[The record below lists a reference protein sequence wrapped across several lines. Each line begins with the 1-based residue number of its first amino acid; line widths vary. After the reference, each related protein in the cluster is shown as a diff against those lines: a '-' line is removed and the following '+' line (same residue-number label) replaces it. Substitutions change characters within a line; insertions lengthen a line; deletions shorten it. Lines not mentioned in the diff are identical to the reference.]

1 MNGSIFRKAIAIG
14 ILSSTFGIASIALST
29 TSASASSVI
38 TAATAALPKFGD
50 NGPEVVRLQEAI
62 MARGFTIKGG
72 VTGTYSEATRSA
84 LKSLQKVAGFKA
96 SGTLDE
102 KTAKFL
108 GLVDVVALS
117 SSSLPAVGA
126 SGDAVWSVQQ
136 ALINSGFA
144 VKGGADG
151 KFGLATTI
159 ALGKFQ
165 AAKGL
170 TVTKVVDEATAI
182 ALGMLQAPKSVVV
195 SSVVVASAKTSATTA
210 TPAAVVT
217 SNYPKLGDRSE
228 TVKAIQTVLM
238 NDSIGLVGGAD
249 GRFGKGTS
257 AAIAEYQKR
266 RGLNITG
273 SMDDATNAA
282 MFAAPV
288 AASVAPVAATTAM
301 TFETLPARGQTGEL
315 VRALQNALI
324 ANGTEVKG
332 GADGVFGVA
341 TTVAI
346 SNFQAARALNQTK
359 VLDVNTA
366 VALALIPSF
375 ESLGLPTLQVF
386 PMQGGCG
393 FSDTWHDPRSGG
405 RLHEG
410 VDIMGAKGL
419 AIYATNDGVISRMSS
434 GGALGGNVIY
444 VKIPNGTYFYY
455 AHLDSFAPGMTA
467 GVPVK
472 AGQIIGYNGSTGS
485 GGSSHLHFEVH
496 PFGGPAVSPYQ
507 FVKAVD
513 ACNVTTVL
521 PQS

>member
-29 TSASASSVI
+29 TSASASPVI
-38 TAATAALPKFGD
+38 SASPAALPKFGD
-50 NGPEVVRLQEAI
+50 NGPEVIRLQEAI

-72 VTGTYSEATRSA
+72 VTGLYSEATRSA
-84 LKSLQKVAGFKA
+84 LKSLQKIAGFKA
-96 SGTLDE
+96 SGILDE

-170 TVTKVVDEATAI
+170 KVTKVVDETTAI
-182 ALGMLQAPKSVVV
+182 ALGMLSAPKPVVIASV
-195 SSVVVASAKTSATTA
+195 KTVTAPAAPVA
-210 TPAAVVT
+210 TP
-217 SNYPKLGDRSE
+217 
-228 TVKAIQTVLM
+228 
-238 NDSIGLVGGAD
+238 
-249 GRFGKGTS
+249 
-257 AAIAEYQKR
+257 
-266 RGLNITG
+266 
-273 SMDDATNAA
+273 
-282 MFAAPV
+282 AAPV
-288 AASVAPVAATTAM
+288 AAPTTAM
-301 TFETLPARGQTGEL
+301 TFETLPARGQSGDL

-346 SNFQAARALNQTK
+346 SNFQAARGLNQSK

-366 VALALIPSF
+366 VALALIPTL

-386 PMQGGCG
+386 PMQGRCG
-393 FSDTWHDPRSGG
+393 FTDTWGQARSEG
-405 RLHEG
+405 RSHEG
-410 VDIMGAKGL
+410 TDVIGARGL
-419 AIYATNDGVISRMSS
+419 ALYATNDGIISRMST
-434 GGALGGNVIY
+434 GGRLGGNAIY
-444 VKIPNGTYFYY
+444 VKLPNGTYFYY
-455 AHLDSFAPGMTA
+455 AHLDSFAPGMAT

-472 AGQIIGYNGSTGS
+472 AGQIIGYVGSTGTTTP
-485 GGSSHLHFEVH
+485 HLHFEVH
-496 PFGGPAVSPYQ
+496 PFGGAAVNPYAIL
-507 FVKAVD
+507 KAAD
-513 ACNVTTVL
+513 ACNVMDVL
-521 PQS
+521 PQP

>member
-1 MNGSIFRKAIAIG
+1 MNGSILRKTIAIG
-14 ILSSTFGIASIALST
+14 LLSSTFGIASIAMST
-29 TSASASSVI
+29 TFASASPLI
-38 TAATAALPKFGD
+38 TAAPAALPKFGD

-72 VTGTYSEATRSA
+72 VTGSYSEATRSA

-159 ALGKFQ
+159 ALSKFQ

-170 TVTKVVDEATAI
+170 TVTKVVDEATAV
-182 ALGMLQAPKSVVV
+182 ALGVLSAPKV
-195 SSVVVASAKTSATTA
+195 VVVASVKTVAA
-210 TPAAVVT
+210 APAAVVT
-217 SNYPKLGDRSE
+217 SNFPKLGDRSE
-228 TVKAIQTVLM
+228 TVKAIQTVLI

-273 SMDDATNAA
+273 TMDDATNAA

-288 AASVAPVAATTAM
+288 ATPAAPVAAATSM
-301 TFETLPARGQTGEL
+301 TYETLPARGQSGDL

-393 FSDTWHDPRSGG
+393 FTDTWHAPRSGG

-410 VDIMGAKGL
+410 VDIIGAKGL
-419 AIYATNDGVISRMSS
+419 AIYATNDGVISRMST
-434 GGALGGNVIY
+434 GGALGGNAIY

-455 AHLDSFAPGMTA
+455 AHLDSFAPGMAA

-472 AGQIIGYNGSTGS
+472 AGQIIGYNGSTGTTTP
-485 GGSSHLHFEVH
+485 HLHFEVH
-496 PFGGPAVSPYQ
+496 PFGGPAVNPYQ

-521 PQS
+521 PQP

>member
-1 MNGSIFRKAIAIG
+1 MNGSILRKTIAIG
-14 ILSSTFGIASIALST
+14 LLSSTFGIASIAMST
-29 TSASASSVI
+29 TSASASPLI
-38 TAATAALPKFGD
+38 TAAPAALPKFGD

-72 VTGTYSEATRSA
+72 VTGSYSEATRSA

-159 ALGKFQ
+159 ALSKFQ

-170 TVTKVVDEATAI
+170 TVTKVLDEATAV
-182 ALGMLQAPKSVVV
+182 ALGMLSAPKV
-195 SSVVVASAKTSATTA
+195 VVVASVKTVAA
-210 TPAAVVT
+210 APAAVVT
-217 SNYPKLGDRSE
+217 SNFPKLGDRSD
-228 TVKAIQTVLM
+228 TVKAIQTVLI

-288 AASVAPVAATTAM
+288 ATPAAPVAAATSM
-301 TFETLPARGQTGEL
+301 TYETLPARGQSGDL

-359 VLDVNTA
+359 VLDVTTA
-366 VALALIPSF
+366 VALGLIPSF

-393 FSDTWHDPRSGG
+393 FTDTWHDPRSGG

-410 VDIMGAKGL
+410 VDIIGAKGL
-419 AIYATNDGVISRMSS
+419 AIYATNDGVISRMST
-434 GGALGGNVIY
+434 GGRLGGNAIY

-455 AHLDSFAPGMTA
+455 AHLDSFAPGMAA

-472 AGQIIGYNGSTGS
+472 AGQIIGYNGSTGTTTP
-485 GGSSHLHFEVH
+485 HLHFEVH
-496 PFGGPAVSPYQ
+496 PFGGPAVNPYQ

-521 PQS
+521 PQP

>member
-29 TSASASSVI
+29 TSASASPVI
-38 TAATAALPKFGD
+38 TAAPAALPKFGD

-62 MARGFTIKGG
+62 MARGFSIKGG
-72 VTGTYSEATRSA
+72 VTGSYSEATRSA

-96 SGTLDE
+96 SGTLDA

-136 ALINSGFA
+136 ALINSGFT

-182 ALGMLQAPKSVVV
+182 ALGMLSAPKPVA
-195 SSVVVASAKTSATTA
+195 VASVKTVATA
-210 TPAAVVT
+210 AAPVAVVT
-217 SNYPKLGDRSE
+217 SNFPKLGDRSE
-228 TVKAIQTVLM
+228 TVKAIQTVLI

-288 AASVAPVAATTAM
+288 AAPAAPVVATTTAM
-301 TFETLPARGQTGEL
+301 TFETLPARGQSGEL

-393 FSDTWHDPRSGG
+393 FTDTWHDPRSGG

-410 VDIMGAKGL
+410 VDIIGAKGL
-419 AIYATNDGVISRMSS
+419 AIYATNDGVISRMST
-434 GGALGGNVIY
+434 GGALGGNAIY

-455 AHLDSFAPGMTA
+455 AHLDSFAPGMAA

-472 AGQIIGYNGSTGS
+472 AGQIIGYNGSTGTTTP
-485 GGSSHLHFEVH
+485 HLHFEVH
-496 PFGGPAVSPYQ
+496 PFGGPAVNPYQ

-521 PQS
+521 PQP

>member
-14 ILSSTFGIASIALST
+14 ILSSTFGIASIAMST
-29 TSASASSVI
+29 TSASASVI
-38 TAATAALPKFGD
+38 SAAPAALPKFGD

-62 MARGFTIKGG
+62 MARGFSIKGG
-72 VTGTYSEATRSA
+72 VTGSYSEATRSA

-182 ALGMLQAPKSVVV
+182 ALGMLNAPKSVVV
-195 SSVVVASAKTSATTA
+195 ASVVVASAKTVIAA
-210 TPAAVVT
+210 AAPAAVAT
-217 SNYPKLGDRSE
+217 SNFPKLGDRSE
-228 TVKAIQTVLM
+228 AVKAIQTVLM

-249 GRFGKGTS
+249 GRFGAGTS

-273 SMDDATNAA
+273 SMDDATNAV

-288 AASVAPVAATTAM
+288 AAPAAPVAAATTM
-301 TFETLPARGQTGEL
+301 TFETLPARGQSGDL

-366 VALALIPSF
+366 VALALIPTL

-386 PMQGGCG
+386 PMQGRCG
-393 FSDTWHDPRSGG
+393 FTDTWGQARSEG
-405 RLHEG
+405 RSHEG
-410 VDIMGAKGL
+410 TDVMGARGL
-419 AIYATNDGVISRMSS
+419 ALYATNDGVISRMST
-434 GGALGGNVIY
+434 GGRLGGNAIY

-455 AHLDSFAPGMTA
+455 AHLDSFAPGMAA

-472 AGQIIGYNGSTGS
+472 AGQIIGYVGSTGDA
-485 GGSSHLHFEVH
+485 GTPHLHFEVH
-496 PFGGPAVSPYQ
+496 PFGGAAVNPYAIL
-507 FVKAVD
+507 KAAD
-513 ACNVTTVL
+513 ACNVLDVL
-521 PQS
+521 PQP

>member
-1 MNGSIFRKAIAIG
+1 MNSNLLRKVIAIG
-14 ILSSTFGIASIALST
+14 IMSGTFAIASIALST
-29 TSASASSVI
+29 TSASASPVI
-38 TAATAALPKFGD
+38 SAAPAALPKFGD
-50 NGPEVVRLQEAI
+50 NGPEVARLQEAI

-72 VTGTYSEATRSA
+72 VTGSYSEATRSA
-84 LKSLQKVAGFKA
+84 LKSLQKIAGFKA
-96 SGTLDE
+96 SGLLDE

-117 SSSLPAVGA
+117 ASSLPAVGA

-136 ALINSGFA
+136 ALINSGFT

-182 ALGMLQAPKSVVV
+182 ALGMLSAPKP
-195 SSVVVASAKTSATTA
+195 VVVASAKTVTA
-210 TPAAVVT
+210 AAAVVT
-217 SNYPKLGDRSE
+217 SNFPKLGDRSE
-228 TVKAIQTVLM
+228 VVQAIQTVLI

-266 RGLNITG
+266 RGLSITG
-273 SMDDATNAA
+273 LMDDATNAV

-288 AASVAPVAATTAM
+288 AAPTAPVATSTAAM
-301 TFETLPARGQTGEL
+301 TFETLPARGQSGEL

-341 TTVAI
+341 TTVALG
-346 SNFQAARALNQTK
+346 NFQTARALNQTK

-366 VALALIPSF
+366 VALALIPTL

-386 PMQGGCG
+386 PMQGRCG
-393 FSDTWHDPRSGG
+393 FTDTWGQARSEG
-405 RLHEG
+405 RSHEG
-410 VDIMGAKGL
+410 TDVMGARGL
-419 AIYATNDGVISRMSS
+419 ALYATNDGVISRMST
-434 GGALGGNVIY
+434 GGRLGGNVIY

-455 AHLDSFAPGMTA
+455 AHLDSFAPGMA
-467 GVPVK
+467 VGIPVK
-472 AGQIIGYNGSTGS
+472 AGQVIGYVGSTGDA
-485 GGSSHLHFEVH
+485 GTPHLHFEVH
-496 PFGGPAVSPYQ
+496 PFGGAAVNPYAIL
-507 FVKAVD
+507 KAAD
-513 ACNVTTVL
+513 ACNVLDVL
-521 PQS
+521 PQP

>member
-14 ILSSTFGIASIALST
+14 LLSSTFGIASIALST
-29 TSASASSVI
+29 TSASASPVI
-38 TAATAALPKFGD
+38 SAAPAALPKFGD

-62 MARGFTIKGG
+62 MARGFSIKGG
-72 VTGTYSEATRSA
+72 VTGSYSEATRSA

-117 SSSLPAVGA
+117 ASSLPAVGA

-182 ALGMLQAPKSVVV
+182 ALGMLSAPKP
-195 SSVVVASAKTSATTA
+195 VVVASVKTSATTA

-217 SNYPKLGDRSE
+217 SNFPKLGDRSE
-228 TVKAIQTVLM
+228 TVKAIQTVLI

-288 AASVAPVAATTAM
+288 AAPVAPVAAATTM
-301 TFETLPARGQTGEL
+301 TFETLPARGQSGDL

-324 ANGTEVKG
+324 ANGTAVKG

-393 FSDTWHDPRSGG
+393 FTDTWHDPRSGG

-410 VDIMGAKGL
+410 VDIIGAKGL
-419 AIYATNDGVISRMSS
+419 AIYATNDGVISRMST
-434 GGALGGNVIY
+434 GGALGGNAIY

-455 AHLDSFAPGMTA
+455 AHLDSFAPGMAA

-485 GGSSHLHFEVH
+485 TTPHLHFEVH
-496 PFGGPAVSPYQ
+496 PFGGPAVNPYQ

-521 PQS
+521 PQP

>member
-14 ILSSTFGIASIALST
+14 ILSSTFGIASIAIST
-29 TSASASSVI
+29 TSVSASPFI
-38 TAATAALPKFGD
+38 TAAPAALPLFGD

-62 MARGFTIKGG
+62 IARGFTIKGG
-72 VTGTYSEATRSA
+72 VTGSFSEATRSA

-182 ALGMLQAPKSVVV
+182 ALGMLSAPKV
-195 SSVVVASAKTSATTA
+195 VVVASVKTVATA
-210 TPAAVVT
+210 PAAVAT
-217 SNYPKLGDRSE
+217 SNFPKLGDRSE
-228 TVKAIQTVLM
+228 TVKAIQTVLI

-273 SMDDATNAA
+273 LMDDATNAI

-288 AASVAPVAATTAM
+288 AAPAAPVAATTTAM
-301 TFETLPARGQTGEL
+301 TYETLPARGQSGDL
-315 VRALQNALI
+315 VRALQDALI
-324 ANGTEVKG
+324 AAGTEVKG

-341 TTVAI
+341 TTVALG
-346 SNFQAARALNQTK
+346 NFQAARALNQTK

-366 VALALIPSF
+366 VALALIPTL

-386 PMQGGCG
+386 PMQGRCG
-393 FSDTWHDPRSGG
+393 FTDTWGQARSEG
-405 RLHEG
+405 RSHEG
-410 VDIMGAKGL
+410 TDVMGARGL
-419 AIYATNDGVISRMSS
+419 ALYATNDGVISRMST
-434 GGALGGNVIY
+434 GGRLGGNVIY

-455 AHLDSFAPGMTA
+455 AHLDSFAPGMAA

-472 AGQIIGYNGSTGS
+472 AGQIIGYVGSTGDA
-485 GGSSHLHFEVH
+485 GTPHLHFEVH
-496 PFGGPAVSPYQ
+496 PFGGAAVNPYAIL
-507 FVKAVD
+507 KAAD
-513 ACNVTTVL
+513 ACNVMDVL
-521 PQS
+521 PQP

>member
-1 MNGSIFRKAIAIG
+1 MNSNLLRKFIAIG
-14 ILSSTFGIASIALST
+14 ALSATFGIAAT
-29 TSASASSVI
+29 TVSAT
-38 TAATAALPKFGD
+38 TAAASPVVSAAVSQLPKFGD

-62 MARGFTIKGG
+62 MARGFSIKGG
-72 VTGTYSEATRSA
+72 VTGAYSDATRSA

-96 SGTLDE
+96 TGTLDE

-126 SGDAVWSVQQ
+126 TGDAVWSVQQ
-136 ALINSGFA
+136 ALINNGFA

-165 AAKGL
+165 SAKGL
-170 TVTKVVDEATAI
+170 PLTKVVDEATAI
-182 ALGMLQAPKSVVV
+182 ALGMLAAPKTVAIASVKTASAVVV
-195 SSVVVASAKTSATTA
+195 KPSSF
-210 TPAAVVT
+210 
-217 SNYPKLGDRSE
+217 PKQGDRSDQ
-228 TVKAIQTVLM
+228 VKAIQTVLI
-238 NDSIGLVGGAD
+238 NDVIGLVGGAD
-249 GRFGKGTS
+249 GRFGAGTS
-257 AAIAEYQKR
+257 AAIAEYQRR

-273 SMDDATNAA
+273 TMDDATNAA
-282 MFAAPV
+282 MFAAPAPAPAV
-288 AASVAPVAATTAM
+288 AVEATATSM
-301 TFETLPARGQTGEL
+301 TFETLPARGQSGEL
-315 VRALQNALI
+315 VRTLQNALI

-346 SNFQAARALNQTK
+346 TNFQIARGLNQTK

-366 VALALIPSF
+366 VALALIPSL

-386 PMQGGCG
+386 PMQGRCS
-393 FSDTWHDPRSGG
+393 FSDTWKQARPGG

-419 AIYATNDGVISRMSS
+419 AIYATNDGVISRMST
-434 GGALGGNVIY
+434 GGVLGGNAIY
-444 VKIPNGTYFYY
+444 LTIPNGTYFYY
-455 AHLDSFAPGMTA
+455 AHLDSFAPGIA
-467 GVPVK
+467 PGVSVR
-472 AGQIIGYNGSTGS
+472 AGQIIGYNGETGHA
-485 GGSSHLHFEVH
+485 GSPHLHFEVH

>member
-14 ILSSTFGIASIALST
+14 ILSSTFGIGSIAMSA
-29 TSASASSVI
+29 TSASASPVI
-38 TAATAALPKFGD
+38 TAAPAALPKFGD
-50 NGPEVVRLQEAI
+50 SGPEVVRLQEAI
-62 MARGFTIKGG
+62 MARGFSIKGG
-72 VTGTYSEATRSA
+72 VTGSYSEATRSA

-108 GLVDVVALS
+108 GLVDVVALT
-117 SSSLPAVGA
+117 SSSLPVVGS

-165 AAKGL
+165 TAKGL
-170 TVTKVVDEATAI
+170 TVTKIVDEATAI
-182 ALGMLQAPKSVVV
+182 ALGMLSAPKP
-195 SSVVVASAKTSATTA
+195 VVVASVKTSVTTA
-210 TPAAVVT
+210 APTAVVT
-217 SNYPKLGDRSE
+217 SNFPKLGDRSE
-228 TVKAIQTVLM
+228 LVKAIQTVLIK
-238 NDSIGLVGGAD
+238 DSIGLVGGAD

-273 SMDDATNAA
+273 LMDDATNAV

-288 AASVAPVAATTAM
+288 AEPTAPVVAVTTAM
-301 TFETLPARGQTGEL
+301 TYETLPARGQSGEL

-341 TTVAI
+341 TTVALG
-346 SNFQAARALNQTK
+346 NFQASRALNQTK

-393 FSDTWHDPRSGG
+393 FTDTWHAPRSGG

-410 VDIMGAKGL
+410 VDIIGAKGL
-419 AIYATNDGVISRMSS
+419 AIYATNDGVISRMST
-434 GGALGGNVIY
+434 GGALGGNAIY

-455 AHLDSFAPGMTA
+455 AHLDSFAPGMA
-467 GVPVK
+467 VGVPVK

-485 GGSSHLHFEVH
+485 TTPHLHFEVH
-496 PFGGPAVSPYQ
+496 PFGGPAVNPYQ

-521 PQS
+521 PQP

>member
-1 MNGSIFRKAIAIG
+1 MNSNLLRKVIAIG
-14 ILSSTFGIASIALST
+14 LLSSTFGIASIALST
-29 TSASASSVI
+29 TSASASPVI
-38 TAATAALPKFGD
+38 SAAPAALPKFGD

-62 MARGFTIKGG
+62 MARGFSITGG
-72 VTGTYSEATRSA
+72 VTGSYSDATRSA
-84 LKSLQKVAGFKA
+84 LKSLQKIAGFKA
-96 SGTLDE
+96 SGMLDE

-182 ALGMLQAPKSVVV
+182 ALGMMSAPKP
-195 SSVVVASAKTSATTA
+195 VVVASAKTVTT
-210 TPAAVVT
+210 AAVVN
-217 SNYPKLGDRSE
+217 SIFPKLGDRSE
-228 TVKAIQTVLM
+228 TVKAIQTVLIK
-238 NDSIGLVGGAD
+238 DSIGLVGGAD
-249 GRFGKGTS
+249 GRFGAGTS

-273 SMDDATNAA
+273 SMDDATNAV

-288 AASVAPVAATTAM
+288 AAPVPVAVTATAM
-301 TFETLPARGQTGEL
+301 TFETLPARGQSGDL

-324 ANGTEVKG
+324 ANGTEIKG

-341 TTVAI
+341 TTVALG
-346 SNFQAARALNQTK
+346 NFQTARALNQTK

-366 VALALIPSF
+366 VALALIPSL

-386 PMQGGCG
+386 PMQGRCG
-393 FSDTWHDPRSGG
+393 FADTWGQARSEG
-405 RLHEG
+405 RSHEG
-410 VDIMGAKGL
+410 TDVMGARGL
-419 AIYATNDGVISRMSS
+419 ALYATNDGVISRMST
-434 GGALGGNVIY
+434 GGRLGGNVIY

-455 AHLDSFAPGMTA
+455 AHLDSFAPGMAA

-472 AGQIIGYNGSTGS
+472 AGQIIGYVGSTGDA
-485 GGSSHLHFEVH
+485 GTPHLHFEVH
-496 PFGGPAVSPYQ
+496 PFGGAAVNPYAIL
-507 FVKAVD
+507 KAAD
-513 ACNVTTVL
+513 ACNVLDVL
-521 PQS
+521 PQP

>member
-14 ILSSTFGIASIALST
+14 ILSSTFGIASIAMST
-29 TSASASSVI
+29 TSASASPAIS
-38 TAATAALPKFGD
+38 AAPAALPKFGD
-50 NGPEVVRLQEAI
+50 NGPEVIRLQEAI
-62 MARGFTIKGG
+62 LARGFTIKGG
-72 VTGTYSEATRSA
+72 VTGSYSEATRSA

-170 TVTKVVDEATAI
+170 TVTKVVDEATAV
-182 ALGMLQAPKSVVV
+182 ALGMLSAPQP
-195 SSVVVASAKTSATTA
+195 VVVASAKTVA
-210 TPAAVVT
+210 TPAAVVP
-217 SNYPKLGDRSE
+217 SNFPKQGDRSE
-228 TVKAIQTVLM
+228 TVKAIQTVLIK
-238 NDSIGLVGGAD
+238 DSIGLVGGAD
-249 GRFGKGTS
+249 GRFGVGTS
-257 AAIAEYQKR
+257 AAIAEYQRR

-288 AASVAPVAATTAM
+288 VAPVAAPAAPVAAATTAM
-301 TFETLPARGQTGEL
+301 TFETLPARGQSGEF

-324 ANGTEVKG
+324 ANGTDIKG

-393 FSDTWHDPRSGG
+393 FTDTWHQPRSGG

-419 AIYATNDGVISRMSS
+419 AIYATNDGVISRMST
-434 GGALGGNVIY
+434 GGALGGNAIY

-455 AHLDSFAPGMTA
+455 AHLDSFAPGIAA

-485 GGSSHLHFEVH
+485 TTPHLHFEVH
-496 PFGGPAVSPYQ
+496 PFGGPAVNPYQ

-521 PQS
+521 PQP

>member
-29 TSASASSVI
+29 TSASASPVI
-38 TAATAALPKFGD
+38 SAAPTALPKFGD

-72 VTGTYSEATRSA
+72 VTGSYSEATRSA

-96 SGTLDE
+96 TGTLDE

-182 ALGMLQAPKSVVV
+182 ALGMLSAPAT
-195 SSVVVASAKTSATTA
+195 VVVATAKTVIAA
-210 TPAAVVT
+210 AAPAAVAT
-217 SNYPKLGDRSE
+217 SNFPKLGDRSE

-249 GRFGKGTS
+249 GRFGAGTS

-266 RGLNITG
+266 RGLSITG
-273 SMDDATNAA
+273 SMDDATNAV

-288 AASVAPVAATTAM
+288 AAPTAPVAANTVM
-301 TFETLPARGQTGEL
+301 TFETLPARGQSGEL

-366 VALALIPSF
+366 VALALIPTL

-386 PMQGGCG
+386 PMQGRCG
-393 FSDTWHDPRSGG
+393 FTDTWGQARSEG
-405 RLHEG
+405 RSHEG
-410 VDIMGAKGL
+410 TDVIGARGL
-419 AIYATNDGVISRMSS
+419 ALYATNDGVISRMST
-434 GGALGGNVIY
+434 GGRLGGNAIY

-455 AHLDSFAPGMTA
+455 AHLDSFAPGMAA

-472 AGQIIGYNGSTGS
+472 AGQVIGYVGSTGTTTP
-485 GGSSHLHFEVH
+485 HLHFEVH
-496 PFGGPAVSPYQ
+496 PFGGAAVNPYAIL
-507 FVKAVD
+507 KAAD
-513 ACNVTTVL
+513 ACNVMDVL
-521 PQS
+521 PQP

>member
-1 MNGSIFRKAIAIG
+1 MNGSILRKTIAIG
-14 ILSSTFGIASIALST
+14 LLSSTFGIASIAMST
-29 TSASASSVI
+29 TSASASPLI
-38 TAATAALPKFGD
+38 TAAPAALPKFGD

-72 VTGTYSEATRSA
+72 VTGSYSEATRSA

-159 ALGKFQ
+159 ALSKFQ

-170 TVTKVVDEATAI
+170 TVTKVVDEATAV
-182 ALGMLQAPKSVVV
+182 ALGMLSAPKV
-195 SSVVVASAKTSATTA
+195 VVVASVKTVAA
-210 TPAAVVT
+210 APAAVVT
-217 SNYPKLGDRSE
+217 SNFPKLGDRSE
-228 TVKAIQTVLM
+228 TVKAIQTVLI

-273 SMDDATNAA
+273 TMDDATNAA

-288 AASVAPVAATTAM
+288 ATPAAPVAAATSM
-301 TFETLPARGQTGEL
+301 TYETLPARGQSGDL

-359 VLDVNTA
+359 VLDVTTA

-393 FSDTWHDPRSGG
+393 FTDTWHDPRSGG

-410 VDIMGAKGL
+410 VDIIGAKGL
-419 AIYATNDGVISRMSS
+419 AIYATNDGVISRMST
-434 GGALGGNVIY
+434 GGALGGNAIY

-455 AHLDSFAPGMTA
+455 AHLDSFAPGMAA

-472 AGQIIGYNGSTGS
+472 AGQIIGYNGSTGTTTP
-485 GGSSHLHFEVH
+485 HLHFEVH
-496 PFGGPAVSPYQ
+496 PFGGPAVNPYQ

-521 PQS
+521 PQP

>member
-29 TSASASSVI
+29 TSASASPLI
-38 TAATAALPKFGD
+38 AAAPTALPKFGD

-62 MARGFTIKGG
+62 MARGFSIKGG
-72 VTGTYSEATRSA
+72 VTGSYSEATRSA

-182 ALGMLQAPKSVVV
+182 ALGMLSAPKP
-195 SSVVVASAKTSATTA
+195 VVVASAKTVIAA
-210 TPAAVVT
+210 AVPAAVAT
-217 SNYPKLGDRSE
+217 SNFPKLGDRSE

-249 GRFGKGTS
+249 GRFGAGTS

-273 SMDDATNAA
+273 SMDDATNAV

-288 AASVAPVAATTAM
+288 AAPAAPVAQATTM
-301 TFETLPARGQTGEL
+301 TFETLPTRGQSGEL

-346 SNFQAARALNQTK
+346 TNFQAARALNQTK

-366 VALALIPSF
+366 VALALIPSL

-386 PMQGGCG
+386 PMQGRCG
-393 FSDTWHDPRSGG
+393 FTDTWGQARSEG
-405 RLHEG
+405 RSHEG
-410 VDIMGAKGL
+410 TDVIGARGL
-419 AIYATNDGVISRMSS
+419 ALYATNDGVISRMST
-434 GGALGGNVIY
+434 GGRLGGNAIY

-455 AHLDSFAPGMTA
+455 AHLDSFAPGMAA

-472 AGQIIGYNGSTGS
+472 AGQIIGYVGSTGTTTP
-485 GGSSHLHFEVH
+485 HLHFEVH
-496 PFGGPAVSPYQ
+496 PFGGAAVNPYAIL
-507 FVKAVD
+507 KAAD
-513 ACNVTTVL
+513 ACNVLDVL
-521 PQS
+521 PQP

>member
-14 ILSSTFGIASIALST
+14 ILSSTIGIAGIALST
-29 TSASASSVI
+29 TSASASPVT
-38 TAATAALPKFGD
+38 TAIPAALSKFGD

-62 MARGFTIKGG
+62 LARGFTLKGG
-72 VTGTYSEATRSA
+72 VTGTFSQATRSA
-84 LKSLQKVAGFKA
+84 LKSLQQVAGFKA
-96 SGTLDE
+96 SGALDE
-102 KTAKFL
+102 RTAKFL

-136 ALINSGFA
+136 ALINSGFQ

-159 ALGKFQ
+159 AIAKFQ

-170 TVTKVVDEATAI
+170 KVTKVVDEATAI
-182 ALGMLQAPKSVVV
+182 ALGMLSAPKPVVIASVK
-195 SSVVVASAKTSATTA
+195 SVA
-210 TPAAVVT
+210 TPAAPAAIVS
-217 SNYPKLGDRSE
+217 SNLPKLGERSE
-228 TVKAIQTVLM
+228 TVKAIQTVLIK
-238 NDSIGLVGGAD
+238 DSIGLVGGAD
-249 GRFGKGTS
+249 GRFGVGTS

-273 SMDDATNAA
+273 SMDDATNAV

-288 AASVAPVAATTAM
+288 AAPAAPVATATATEM
-301 TFETLPARGQTGEL
+301 SFETLPARGQSGDL

-324 ANGTEVKG
+324 SNGTEVKG

-346 SNFQAARALNQTK
+346 TNFQVARGLNQTK

-366 VALALIPSF
+366 VALALIPSL

-386 PMQGGCG
+386 PMQGRCS
-393 FSDTWHDPRSGG
+393 FSDTWKQARPGG

-419 AIYATNDGVISRMSS
+419 AIYATNDGVISRMST
-434 GGALGGNVIY
+434 GGVLGGNAIY
-444 VKIPNGTYFYY
+444 LTIPNGTYFYY
-455 AHLDSFAPGMTA
+455 AHLDSFAPGIA
-467 GVPVK
+467 PGVSVR
-472 AGQIIGYNGSTGS
+472 AGQIIGYNGETGHA
-485 GGSSHLHFEVH
+485 GSPHLHFEVH

>member
-1 MNGSIFRKAIAIG
+1 MNGSILRKTIAIG
-14 ILSSTFGIASIALST
+14 LLSSTFGIASIAMST
-29 TSASASSVI
+29 TSASASPLI
-38 TAATAALPKFGD
+38 TAAPAALPKFGD

-72 VTGTYSEATRSA
+72 VTGSYSEATRSA

-159 ALGKFQ
+159 ALSKFQ

-170 TVTKVVDEATAI
+170 TVTKVVDEATAV
-182 ALGMLQAPKSVVV
+182 ALGMLSAPKV
-195 SSVVVASAKTSATTA
+195 VVVASVKTVAA
-210 TPAAVVT
+210 APAAVVT
-217 SNYPKLGDRSE
+217 SNFPKLGDRSE
-228 TVKAIQTVLM
+228 TVKAIQTVLI

-288 AASVAPVAATTAM
+288 ATPAAPVAAATSM
-301 TFETLPARGQTGEL
+301 TYETLPARGQSGDL

-346 SNFQAARALNQTK
+346 SNFQAARAFNQTK
-359 VLDVNTA
+359 VLDVTTA
-366 VALALIPSF
+366 VALALIPSL

-386 PMQGGCG
+386 PMQGRCG
-393 FSDTWHDPRSGG
+393 FTDTWGQSRSEG
-405 RLHEG
+405 RSHEG
-410 VDIMGAKGL
+410 TDVIGARGL
-419 AIYATNDGVISRMSS
+419 ALYATNDGVISRMST
-434 GGALGGNVIY
+434 GGRLGGNAIY

-455 AHLDSFAPGMTA
+455 AHLDSFAPGMAA

-472 AGQIIGYNGSTGS
+472 AGQVIGYVGSTGTTTP
-485 GGSSHLHFEVH
+485 HLHFEVH
-496 PFGGPAVSPYQ
+496 PFGGAAVNPYAIL
-507 FVKAVD
+507 KAVD
-513 ACNVTTVL
+513 ACNVLDVL
-521 PQS
+521 PQP

>member
-14 ILSSTFGIASIALST
+14 ILSSTFGIASIAMST
-29 TSASASSVI
+29 TSASASPVI
-38 TAATAALPKFGD
+38 TAAPAALPKFGD

-62 MARGFTIKGG
+62 MARGFSIKGG
-72 VTGTYSEATRSA
+72 VTGSYSEATRSA

-151 KFGLATTI
+151 KFGIATTI

-182 ALGMLQAPKSVVV
+182 ALGMLSAPKPA
-195 SSVVVASAKTSATTA
+195 VVASTKTVIAA
-210 TPAAVVT
+210 AVPAAVAT
-217 SNYPKLGDRSE
+217 SNFPKLGDRSE

-249 GRFGKGTS
+249 GRFGAGTS

-273 SMDDATNAA
+273 SMDDATNAV
-282 MFAAPV
+282 MF
-288 AASVAPVAATTAM
+288 VAPVAAPAAPVAQATTM
-301 TFETLPARGQTGEL
+301 TFETLPTRGQTGEL

-346 SNFQAARALNQTK
+346 TNFQAARALNQTK

-366 VALALIPSF
+366 VALALIPTL

-386 PMQGGCG
+386 PMQGRCG
-393 FSDTWHDPRSGG
+393 FTDTWGQARSEG
-405 RLHEG
+405 RSHEG
-410 VDIMGAKGL
+410 TDVIGARGL
-419 AIYATNDGVISRMSS
+419 ALYATNDGVISRMST
-434 GGALGGNVIY
+434 GGRLGGNAIY

-455 AHLDSFAPGMTA
+455 AHLDSFAPGMAA

-472 AGQIIGYNGSTGS
+472 AGQIIGYVGSTGTTTP
-485 GGSSHLHFEVH
+485 HLHFEVH
-496 PFGGPAVSPYQ
+496 PFGGAAVNPYAIL
-507 FVKAVD
+507 KAAD
-513 ACNVTTVL
+513 ACNVMDVL
-521 PQS
+521 PQP

>member
-1 MNGSIFRKAIAIG
+1 MNGSILRKTIAIG
-14 ILSSTFGIASIALST
+14 LLSSTFGIASIAMST
-29 TSASASSVI
+29 TSASASPLI
-38 TAATAALPKFGD
+38 TAAPAALPKFGD

-72 VTGTYSEATRSA
+72 VTGSYSEATRSA

-159 ALGKFQ
+159 ALSKFQ

-170 TVTKVVDEATAI
+170 TVTKVLDEATAV
-182 ALGMLQAPKSVVV
+182 ALGMLSAPKV
-195 SSVVVASAKTSATTA
+195 VVVASVKTVAA
-210 TPAAVVT
+210 APAAVVT
-217 SNYPKLGDRSE
+217 SNFPKLGDRSD
-228 TVKAIQTVLM
+228 TVKAIQTVLI

-273 SMDDATNAA
+273 TMDDATNAA

-288 AASVAPVAATTAM
+288 ATPAAPVAAATSM
-301 TFETLPARGQTGEL
+301 TYETLPARGQSGDL

-359 VLDVNTA
+359 VLDVTTA
-366 VALALIPSF
+366 VALGLIPSF

-393 FSDTWHDPRSGG
+393 FTDTWHAPRSGG

-410 VDIMGAKGL
+410 VDIIGAKGL
-419 AIYATNDGVISRMSS
+419 AIYATNDGVISRMST
-434 GGALGGNVIY
+434 GGALGGNAIY

-455 AHLDSFAPGMTA
+455 AHLDSFAPGMAA

-472 AGQIIGYNGSTGS
+472 AGQIIGYNGSTGTTTP
-485 GGSSHLHFEVH
+485 HLHFEVH
-496 PFGGPAVSPYQ
+496 PFGGPAVNPYQ

-513 ACNVTTVL
+513 ACHVTTVL
-521 PQS
+521 PQP

>member
-1 MNGSIFRKAIAIG
+1 MNGSILRKTIAIG
-14 ILSSTFGIASIALST
+14 LLSSTFGIASIAMST
-29 TSASASSVI
+29 TSASASPLI
-38 TAATAALPKFGD
+38 TAAPAALPKFGD

-72 VTGTYSEATRSA
+72 VTGSYSEATRSA

-159 ALGKFQ
+159 ALSKFQ

-170 TVTKVVDEATAI
+170 TVTKVVDEATAV
-182 ALGMLQAPKSVVV
+182 ALGVLSAPKV
-195 SSVVVASAKTSATTA
+195 VVVASVKTVAA
-210 TPAAVVT
+210 APAAVVT
-217 SNYPKLGDRSE
+217 SNFPKLGDRSE
-228 TVKAIQTVLM
+228 TVKAIQTVLI

-273 SMDDATNAA
+273 TMDDATNAA

-288 AASVAPVAATTAM
+288 ATPAAPVAAATSM
-301 TFETLPARGQTGEL
+301 TYETLPARGQSGDL

-393 FSDTWHDPRSGG
+393 FTDTWHDPRSGG

-410 VDIMGAKGL
+410 VDIIGAKGL
-419 AIYATNDGVISRMSS
+419 AIYATNDGVISRMST
-434 GGALGGNVIY
+434 GGALGGNAIY

-455 AHLDSFAPGMTA
+455 AHLDSFAPGMAA

-485 GGSSHLHFEVH
+485 TTPHLHFEVH
-496 PFGGPAVSPYQ
+496 PFGGPAVNPYQ

-521 PQS
+521 PQP

>member
-1 MNGSIFRKAIAIG
+1 MNGSNFRKAIAIG

-29 TSASASSVI
+29 TSASASPVF
-38 TAATAALPKFGD
+38 TAAPAALPKFGD
-50 NGPEVVRLQEAI
+50 NGPEVIRLQEAI
-62 MARGFTIKGG
+62 MARGFSIKGG
-72 VTGTYSEATRSA
+72 VTGSYSEATRSA

-96 SGTLDE
+96 SGTLDA

-136 ALINSGFA
+136 ALINSGFN

-170 TVTKVVDEATAI
+170 KVTKVVDEATAI
-182 ALGMLQAPKSVVV
+182 ALGMLSAPKP
-195 SSVVVASAKTSATTA
+195 VVVASVKTVA
-210 TPAAVVT
+210 TPAASAVVVA
-217 SNYPKLGDRSE
+217 SNFPKLGDRSE
-228 TVKAIQTVLM
+228 AVKAIQTVLIK
-238 NDSIGLVGGAD
+238 DVIGLVGGAD
-249 GRFGKGTS
+249 GRFGAGTS
-257 AAIAEYQKR
+257 AAIAEYQRR

-273 SMDDATNAA
+273 SMDNATNAA

-288 AASVAPVAATTAM
+288 AAPAAPVAAAATAM
-301 TFETLPARGQTGEL
+301 TYETLPARGQSGEL

-346 SNFQAARALNQTK
+346 SNFQSARALNQTK

-366 VALALIPSF
+366 IALALIPTL

-386 PMQGGCG
+386 PMQGRCG
-393 FSDTWHDPRSGG
+393 FTDTWGQSRSEG
-405 RLHEG
+405 RSHEG
-410 VDIMGAKGL
+410 TDVMGARGL
-419 AIYATNDGVISRMSS
+419 ALYATNDGVISRMST
-434 GGALGGNVIY
+434 GGRLGGNAIY

-455 AHLDSFAPGMTA
+455 AHLDSFAPGMAA

-472 AGQIIGYNGSTGS
+472 AGQVIGYVGSTGTTTP
-485 GGSSHLHFEVH
+485 HLHFEVH
-496 PFGGPAVSPYQ
+496 PFGGAAVNPYAIL
-507 FVKAVD
+507 KAAD
-513 ACNVTTVL
+513 ACNVMDVL
-521 PQS
+521 PQP

>member
-1 MNGSIFRKAIAIG
+1 MNSNLLRKVIAIG
-14 ILSSTFGIASIALST
+14 ALSATFGIAAT
-29 TSASASSVI
+29 TISATTAGASPVVSAAVSQ
-38 TAATAALPKFGD
+38 LPKFGD

-62 MARGFTIKGG
+62 MARGFSIKGG
-72 VTGTYSEATRSA
+72 VTGAYSDATRSA

-96 SGTLDE
+96 TGTLDE

-126 SGDAVWSVQQ
+126 TGDAVWSVQQ
-136 ALINSGFA
+136 ALINNGFA

-165 AAKGL
+165 SAKGL
-170 TVTKVVDEATAI
+170 PLTKVVDEATAI
-182 ALGMLQAPKSVVV
+182 ALGMLAAPK
-195 SSVVVASAKTSATTA
+195 T
-210 TPAAVVT
+210 VVT
-217 SNYPKLGDRSE
+217 ASVKTASPVVIKSSSFPKQGDRSDQ
-228 TVKAIQTVLM
+228 VKAIQSVLI
-238 NDSIGLVGGAD
+238 NDVIGLVGGAD
-249 GRFGKGTS
+249 GRFGAGTS
-257 AAIAEYQKR
+257 AAIAEYQRR

-273 SMDDATNAA
+273 TMDDATNAA
-282 MFAAPV
+282 MFAAPAPAPAV
-288 AASVAPVAATTAM
+288 AVEATATSM
-301 TFETLPARGQTGEL
+301 TFETLPARGQSGEL

-346 SNFQAARALNQTK
+346 TNFQIARGLNQTK

-366 VALALIPSF
+366 VALALIPSL
-375 ESLGLPTLQVF
+375 ESLGLPSLQVF
-386 PMQGGCG
+386 PMQGRCS
-393 FSDTWHDPRSGG
+393 FSDTWKQARPGG

-419 AIYATNDGVISRMSS
+419 AIYATNDGVISRMST
-434 GGALGGNVIY
+434 GGVLGGNAIY
-444 VKIPNGTYFYY
+444 LKIPNGTYFYY
-455 AHLDSFAPGMTA
+455 AHLDSFAPGIEP
-467 GVPVK
+467 GVSVR
-472 AGQIIGYNGSTGS
+472 AGQIIGYNGETGHA
-485 GGSSHLHFEVH
+485 GSPHLHFEVH

-521 PQS
+521 PQ

>member
-1 MNGSIFRKAIAIG
+1 MNSNLLRKVIAIG
-14 ILSSTFGIASIALST
+14 VLSSTFGIASVALST
-29 TSASASSVI
+29 TSASASPVI
-38 TAATAALPKFGD
+38 SAAPAALPKFGD

-72 VTGTYSEATRSA
+72 VTGLYSEATRFA

-170 TVTKVVDEATAI
+170 SVTKVVDEATAI
-182 ALGMLQAPKSVVV
+182 ALGMLSAPKP
-195 SSVVVASAKTSATTA
+195 VVVAAVKAVA
-210 TPAAVVT
+210 APAAVVP
-217 SNYPKLGDRSE
+217 SNFPKLGDRSE
-228 TVKAIQTVLM
+228 TVKAIQTVLI

-249 GRFGKGTS
+249 GHFGKGTS

-273 SMDDATNAA
+273 SIDDATNAV

-288 AASVAPVAATTAM
+288 AAPAAPVVVAATTM
-301 TFETLPARGQTGEL
+301 TFETLPARGQSGEL

-366 VALALIPSF
+366 IALALIPTL

-386 PMQGGCG
+386 PMQGRCG
-393 FSDTWHDPRSGG
+393 FTDTWGQARSEG
-405 RLHEG
+405 RSHEG
-410 VDIMGAKGL
+410 TDVMGARGL
-419 AIYATNDGVISRMSS
+419 ALYATNDGVISKVST
-434 GGALGGNVIY
+434 GGRNGGNAIY
-444 VKIPNGTYFYY
+444 LKIPNGTYFYY
-455 AHLDSFAPGMTA
+455 AHLDSFAPDMAA

-472 AGQIIGYNGSTGS
+472 AGQIIGYVGSTGNTQTP
-485 GGSSHLHFEVH
+485 HLHFEVH
-496 PFGGPAVSPYQ
+496 PFGGAAVNPYAIL
-507 FVKAVD
+507 KAAD
-513 ACNVTTVL
+513 ACNVLDVL
-521 PQS
+521 PQP

>member
-1 MNGSIFRKAIAIG
+1 MNGSILRKTIAIG
-14 ILSSTFGIASIALST
+14 LLSSTFGIASIAMST
-29 TSASASSVI
+29 TFASASPLI
-38 TAATAALPKFGD
+38 TAAPAALPKFGD

-72 VTGTYSEATRSA
+72 VTGSYSEATRSA

-159 ALGKFQ
+159 ALSKFQ

-170 TVTKVVDEATAI
+170 TVSKVVDEATAV
-182 ALGMLQAPKSVVV
+182 ALGMLSAPKV
-195 SSVVVASAKTSATTA
+195 VVVASVKTVAA
-210 TPAAVVT
+210 APAAVVT
-217 SNYPKLGDRSE
+217 SNFPKLGDRSE
-228 TVKAIQTVLM
+228 TVKAIQTVLI

-273 SMDDATNAA
+273 TMDDATNAA

-288 AASVAPVAATTAM
+288 ATPAAPVAAATSM
-301 TFETLPARGQTGEL
+301 TYETLPARGQSGEL

-341 TTVAI
+341 TTVALG
-346 SNFQAARALNQTK
+346 NFQASRALNQTK

-393 FSDTWHDPRSGG
+393 FTDTWHAPRSGG

-410 VDIMGAKGL
+410 VDIIGAKGL
-419 AIYATNDGVISRMSS
+419 AIYATNDGVISRMST
-434 GGALGGNVIY
+434 GGALGGNAIY

-455 AHLDSFAPGMTA
+455 AHLDSFAPGMAA

-485 GGSSHLHFEVH
+485 TTPHLHFEVH
-496 PFGGPAVSPYQ
+496 PFGGPAVNPYQ

-513 ACNVTTVL
+513 ACHVTTVL
-521 PQS
+521 PQP

>member
-1 MNGSIFRKAIAIG
+1 MNGSILRKTIAIG
-14 ILSSTFGIASIALST
+14 LLSSTFGIASISMST
-29 TSASASSVI
+29 TSASASPLI
-38 TAATAALPKFGD
+38 TAAPAALPKFGD

-72 VTGTYSEATRSA
+72 VTGSYSEATRSA

-159 ALGKFQ
+159 ALSKFQ

-170 TVTKVVDEATAI
+170 TVTKVVDEATAV
-182 ALGMLQAPKSVVV
+182 ALGMLSAPKV
-195 SSVVVASAKTSATTA
+195 VVVASVKTVAA
-210 TPAAVVT
+210 APAAVVT
-217 SNYPKLGDRSE
+217 SNFPKLGDRSE
-228 TVKAIQTVLM
+228 TVKAIQTVLI

-273 SMDDATNAA
+273 TMDDATNAA

-288 AASVAPVAATTAM
+288 ATPAAPVAAATSM
-301 TFETLPARGQTGEL
+301 TYETLPARGQSGDL

-393 FSDTWHDPRSGG
+393 FTDTWHAPRSGG

-410 VDIMGAKGL
+410 VDIIGAKGL
-419 AIYATNDGVISRMSS
+419 AIYATNDGVISRMST
-434 GGALGGNVIY
+434 GGALGGNAIY

-455 AHLDSFAPGMTA
+455 AHLDSFAPGMAA

-472 AGQIIGYNGSTGS
+472 AGQIIGYNGSTGTTTP
-485 GGSSHLHFEVH
+485 HLHFEVH
-496 PFGGPAVSPYQ
+496 PFGGPAVNPYQ

-521 PQS
+521 PQP

>member
-1 MNGSIFRKAIAIG
+1 MNGSILRKAISIG

-29 TSASASSVI
+29 TSASASPVI
-38 TAATAALPKFGD
+38 SAIPAALSKFGD

-62 MARGFTIKGG
+62 LARGFTLKGG
-72 VTGTYSEATRSA
+72 VTGSYSEATRSA
-84 LKSLQKVAGFKA
+84 LKSLQKVAGLKA
-96 SGTLDE
+96 SGALDE

-108 GLVDVVALS
+108 GLVDVVALN

-136 ALINSGFA
+136 ALINSGFT

-159 ALGKFQ
+159 ALAKFQ

-182 ALGMLQAPKSVVV
+182 ALGMLSTPKPVVI
-195 SSVVVASAKTSATTA
+195 ASAKAVT
-210 TPAAVVT
+210 TPAAPAAIVS
-217 SNYPKLGDRSE
+217 SNLPKIGDRSE
-228 TVKAIQTVLM
+228 TVKAIQTVLIK
-238 NDSIGLVGGAD
+238 DSIGLVGGAD

-273 SMDDATNAA
+273 LMDDATNAV

-288 AASVAPVAATTAM
+288 AEPTAPVVAVTTAM
-301 TFETLPARGQTGEL
+301 TYETLPARGQSGDL

-341 TTVAI
+341 TTVALG
-346 SNFQAARALNQTK
+346 NFQASRALNQTK

-393 FSDTWHDPRSGG
+393 FTDTWHAPRSGG

-410 VDIMGAKGL
+410 VDIIGAKGL
-419 AIYATNDGVISRMSS
+419 AIYATNDGVISRMST
-434 GGALGGNVIY
+434 GGALGGNAIY

-455 AHLDSFAPGMTA
+455 AHLDSFAPGMA
-467 GVPVK
+467 VGVPVK

-485 GGSSHLHFEVH
+485 TTPHLHFEVH
-496 PFGGPAVSPYQ
+496 PFGGPAVNPYQ

-521 PQS
+521 PQP

>member
-1 MNGSIFRKAIAIG
+1 MNGSILRKTIAIG
-14 ILSSTFGIASIALST
+14 LLSSTFGIASIAMST
-29 TSASASSVI
+29 TSASASPLI
-38 TAATAALPKFGD
+38 TAAPAALPKFGD

-72 VTGTYSEATRSA
+72 VTGSYSEATRSA

-159 ALGKFQ
+159 ALSKFQ

-170 TVTKVVDEATAI
+170 TVTKVVDEATAV
-182 ALGMLQAPKSVVV
+182 ALGMLSAPKV
-195 SSVVVASAKTSATTA
+195 VVVASVKTVAA
-210 TPAAVVT
+210 APAAVVT
-217 SNYPKLGDRSE
+217 SNFPKLGDRSE
-228 TVKAIQTVLM
+228 TVKAIQTVLI

-273 SMDDATNAA
+273 TMDDATNAA

-288 AASVAPVAATTAM
+288 ATPAAPVAAATSM
-301 TFETLPARGQTGEL
+301 TYETLPARGQSGDL

-359 VLDVNTA
+359 VLDVTTA
-366 VALALIPSF
+366 VALGLIPSF

-393 FSDTWHDPRSGG
+393 FTDTWHDPRSGG

-410 VDIMGAKGL
+410 VDIIGAKGL
-419 AIYATNDGVISRMSS
+419 AIYATNDGVISRMST
-434 GGALGGNVIY
+434 GGALGGNAIY

-455 AHLDSFAPGMTA
+455 AHLDSFAPGMA
-467 GVPVK
+467 VGVPVK
-472 AGQIIGYNGSTGS
+472 AGQIIGYNGSTGTTTP
-485 GGSSHLHFEVH
+485 HLHFEVH
-496 PFGGPAVSPYQ
+496 PFGGPAVNPYQ

-521 PQS
+521 PQP

>member
-14 ILSSTFGIASIALST
+14 ILSSTFGIASIAMST
-29 TSASASSVI
+29 TSASASPVI
-38 TAATAALPKFGD
+38 TAAPAALPKFGD

-62 MARGFTIKGG
+62 MARGFSIKGG
-72 VTGTYSEATRSA
+72 VTGSYSEATRSA

-151 KFGLATTI
+151 KFGIATTI

-182 ALGMLQAPKSVVV
+182 ALGMLSAPKPA
-195 SSVVVASAKTSATTA
+195 VVASTKTVIAA
-210 TPAAVVT
+210 AVPAAVAT

-249 GRFGKGTS
+249 GRFGAGTS

-273 SMDDATNAA
+273 SMDDATNAV

-288 AASVAPVAATTAM
+288 AAPAAPVAQATTM
-301 TFETLPARGQTGEL
+301 TFETLPTRGQTGEL

-346 SNFQAARALNQTK
+346 TNFQAARALNQTK

-366 VALALIPSF
+366 VALALIPTL

-386 PMQGGCG
+386 PMQGRCG
-393 FSDTWHDPRSGG
+393 FTDTWGQARSEG
-405 RLHEG
+405 RSHEG
-410 VDIMGAKGL
+410 TDVIGARGL
-419 AIYATNDGVISRMSS
+419 ALYATNDGVISRMST
-434 GGALGGNVIY
+434 GGRLGGNAIY

-455 AHLDSFAPGMTA
+455 AHLDSFAPGMA
-467 GVPVK
+467 VGVPVK
-472 AGQIIGYNGSTGS
+472 AGQIIGYVGSTGTTTP
-485 GGSSHLHFEVH
+485 HLHFEVH
-496 PFGGPAVSPYQ
+496 PFGGAAVNPYAIL
-507 FVKAVD
+507 KAAD
-513 ACNVTTVL
+513 ACNVMDVL
-521 PQS
+521 PQP

>member
-14 ILSSTFGIASIALST
+14 ILSSTFGIASIAMST
-29 TSASASSVI
+29 TSASASPVI
-38 TAATAALPKFGD
+38 TAAPAALPKFGD

-62 MARGFTIKGG
+62 MARGFSIKGG
-72 VTGTYSEATRSA
+72 VTGSYSEATRSA

-151 KFGLATTI
+151 KFGIATTI

-182 ALGMLQAPKSVVV
+182 ALGMLSAPKP
-195 SSVVVASAKTSATTA
+195 VVVASAKTVIAA
-210 TPAAVVT
+210 AVPAAVAT
-217 SNYPKLGDRSE
+217 SNFPKLGDRSE

-249 GRFGKGTS
+249 GRFGAGTS

-273 SMDDATNAA
+273 SMDDATNAV

-288 AASVAPVAATTAM
+288 AAPAAPVAQATTM
-301 TFETLPARGQTGEL
+301 TFETLPTRGQTGEL

-346 SNFQAARALNQTK
+346 TNFQTARALNQTK

-366 VALALIPSF
+366 VALALIPTL

-386 PMQGGCG
+386 PMQGRCG
-393 FSDTWHDPRSGG
+393 FTDTWGQARSEG
-405 RLHEG
+405 RSHEG
-410 VDIMGAKGL
+410 TDVIGARGL
-419 AIYATNDGVISRMSS
+419 ALYATNDGVISRMST
-434 GGALGGNVIY
+434 GGRLGGNAIY

-455 AHLDSFAPGMTA
+455 AHLDSFAPGMAA

-472 AGQIIGYNGSTGS
+472 AGQIIGYVGSTGTTTP
-485 GGSSHLHFEVH
+485 HLHFEVH
-496 PFGGPAVSPYQ
+496 PFGGAAVNPYAIL
-507 FVKAVD
+507 KAAD
-513 ACNVTTVL
+513 ACNVMGVL
-521 PQS
+521 PQP

>member
-1 MNGSIFRKAIAIG
+1 MNSNLLRKVIAIG
-14 ILSSTFGIASIALST
+14 LLSSTFGIASIALST
-29 TSASASSVI
+29 TSASASPVI
-38 TAATAALPKFGD
+38 SAAPTSLPKFGD

-62 MARGFTIKGG
+62 LARGFTIKGG
-72 VTGTYSEATRSA
+72 VTGSYSDATRSA

-96 SGTLDE
+96 SGMLDE

-136 ALINSGFA
+136 ALINSGFV

-151 KFGLATTI
+151 KFGLATEI

-170 TVTKVVDEATAI
+170 AVTKVVDEATAI
-182 ALGMLQAPKSVVV
+182 ALGMLSAPKPVVIASV
-195 SSVVVASAKTSATTA
+195 KTVTA
-210 TPAAVVT
+210 AAAVVP
-217 SNYPKLGDRSE
+217 SNFPKLGDRSE
-228 TVKAIQTVLM
+228 TVKTIQTVLIK
-238 NDSIGLVGGAD
+238 DSIGLVGGAD
-249 GRFGKGTS
+249 GRFGAGTS

-273 SMDDATNAA
+273 SMDDATHAV

-288 AASVAPVAATTAM
+288 AAPAPSEVAATAM
-301 TFETLPARGQTGEL
+301 TFETLPVRGQSGDL

-341 TTVAI
+341 TTVALG
-346 SNFQAARALNQTK
+346 NFQAARALNQTK

-366 VALALIPSF
+366 VALALIPTL

-386 PMQGGCG
+386 PMQGRCG
-393 FSDTWHDPRSGG
+393 FTDTWGQARSEG
-405 RLHEG
+405 RSHEG
-410 VDIMGAKGL
+410 TDVMGARGL
-419 AIYATNDGVISRMSS
+419 ALYATNDGVISRMST
-434 GGALGGNVIY
+434 GGRLGGNVIY

-455 AHLDSFAPGMTA
+455 AHLDSFAPGMAA

-472 AGQIIGYNGSTGS
+472 AGQIIGYVGSTGDA
-485 GGSSHLHFEVH
+485 GTPHLHFEVH
-496 PFGGPAVSPYQ
+496 PFGGAAVNPYAIL
-507 FVKAVD
+507 KAAD
-513 ACNVTTVL
+513 ACNVMDVL
-521 PQS
+521 PQP

>member
-14 ILSSTFGIASIALST
+14 ILSSTFGIANIALNT
-29 TSASASSVI
+29 TSASASPVI

-72 VTGTYSEATRSA
+72 VTGSYSEATRSA

-96 SGTLDE
+96 TGTLDE

-136 ALINSGFA
+136 GLINSGFA

-182 ALGMLQAPKSVVV
+182 ALGMLSAPAPVVV
-195 SSVVVASAKTSATTA
+195 STAKTVIAA
-210 TPAAVVT
+210 AAPAAVAT
-217 SNYPKLGDRSE
+217 SNFPKLGDRSE
-228 TVKAIQTVLM
+228 AVKAIQTVLM

-249 GRFGKGTS
+249 GRFGAGTS

-273 SMDDATNAA
+273 SMDDATNAV

-288 AASVAPVAATTAM
+288 AAPAAPVAQATTM
-301 TFETLPARGQTGEL
+301 TFETLPTRGQSGEL

-346 SNFQAARALNQTK
+346 TNFQAARALNQTK

-366 VALALIPSF
+366 VALALIPTL

-386 PMQGGCG
+386 PMQGRCG
-393 FSDTWHDPRSGG
+393 FTDTWGQARSEG
-405 RLHEG
+405 RSHEG
-410 VDIMGAKGL
+410 TDVIGARGL
-419 AIYATNDGVISRMSS
+419 ALYATNDGVISRMST
-434 GGALGGNVIY
+434 GGRLGGNAIY

-455 AHLDSFAPGMTA
+455 AHLDSFAPGMAA

-472 AGQIIGYNGSTGS
+472 TGQVIGYVGSTGTTTP
-485 GGSSHLHFEVH
+485 HLHFEVH
-496 PFGGPAVSPYQ
+496 PFGGAAVNPYAIL
-507 FVKAVD
+507 KAAD
-513 ACNVTTVL
+513 ACNVMDVL
-521 PQS
+521 PQP

>member
-1 MNGSIFRKAIAIG
+1 MNSNLLRKVIAIG
-14 ILSSTFGIASIALST
+14 ALSATFGIAAT
-29 TSASASSVI
+29 TVSAT
-38 TAATAALPKFGD
+38 TAAASPVVSAAVSQLPKFGD

-62 MARGFTIKGG
+62 MARGFSIKGG
-72 VTGTYSEATRSA
+72 VTGAYSDATRSA

-96 SGTLDE
+96 TGTLDE

-126 SGDAVWSVQQ
+126 TGDAVWSVQQ
-136 ALINSGFA
+136 ALINNGFA

-165 AAKGL
+165 SAKGL
-170 TVTKVVDEATAI
+170 PLTKVVDEATAI
-182 ALGMLQAPKSVVV
+182 ALGMLAAPKTVAIASVKTASAVVV
-195 SSVVVASAKTSATTA
+195 KPSSF
-210 TPAAVVT
+210 
-217 SNYPKLGDRSE
+217 PKQGDRSDQ
-228 TVKAIQTVLM
+228 VKAIQTVLI
-238 NDSIGLVGGAD
+238 NDVIGLVGGAD
-249 GRFGKGTS
+249 GRFGAGTS
-257 AAIAEYQKR
+257 AAIAEYQRR

-273 SMDDATNAA
+273 TMDDATNAA
-282 MFAAPV
+282 MFAAPAPAPAV
-288 AASVAPVAATTAM
+288 AVEATATSM
-301 TFETLPARGQTGEL
+301 TFETLPARGQSGEL

-346 SNFQAARALNQTK
+346 TNFQIARGLNQTK

-366 VALALIPSF
+366 VALALIPSL

-386 PMQGGCG
+386 PMQGRCS
-393 FSDTWHDPRSGG
+393 FSDTWKQARPGG

-419 AIYATNDGVISRMSS
+419 AINATNDGVISRMST
-434 GGALGGNVIY
+434 GGVLGGNAIY
-444 VKIPNGTYFYY
+444 LTIPNGTYFYY
-455 AHLDSFAPGMTA
+455 AHLDSFAPGIA
-467 GVPVK
+467 PGVSVR
-472 AGQIIGYNGSTGS
+472 AGQIIGYNGETGHA
-485 GGSSHLHFEVH
+485 GSPHLHFEVH

>member
-1 MNGSIFRKAIAIG
+1 MNGSILRKTIAIG
-14 ILSSTFGIASIALST
+14 ILSSTFGIASIAMST
-29 TSASASSVI
+29 TSASATPLI
-38 TAATAALPKFGD
+38 TAAPAALPKFGD

-72 VTGTYSEATRSA
+72 VTGSYSEATRSA

-159 ALGKFQ
+159 ALSKFQ

-182 ALGMLQAPKSVVV
+182 ALGMLSAPKV
-195 SSVVVASAKTSATTA
+195 VVVASVKTVAVA
-210 TPAAVVT
+210 PVAVVT
-217 SNYPKLGDRSE
+217 SNFPKLGDRSE
-228 TVKAIQTVLM
+228 TVKAIQTVLI

-288 AASVAPVAATTAM
+288 AAPAAPVAAATTM
-301 TFETLPARGQTGEL
+301 TFETLPARGQSGEL

-393 FSDTWHDPRSGG
+393 FTDTWHDPRSGG

-410 VDIMGAKGL
+410 VDIIGAKGL
-419 AIYATNDGVISRMSS
+419 AIYATNDGVISRMST
-434 GGALGGNVIY
+434 GGALGGNAIY

-455 AHLDSFAPGMTA
+455 AHLDSFAPGMAA

-472 AGQIIGYNGSTGS
+472 AGQIIGYNGSTGTTTP
-485 GGSSHLHFEVH
+485 HLHFEVH
-496 PFGGPAVSPYQ
+496 PFGGPAVNPYQ

-513 ACNVTTVL
+513 ACHVTTVL
-521 PQS
+521 PQP

>member
-1 MNGSIFRKAIAIG
+1 MNGSILRKTIAIG
-14 ILSSTFGIASIALST
+14 LLSGTFGIASIAMST
-29 TSASASSVI
+29 TSASASPLI
-38 TAATAALPKFGD
+38 TAAPAALPKFGD

-72 VTGTYSEATRSA
+72 VTGSYSEATRSA

-159 ALGKFQ
+159 ALSKFQ

-170 TVTKVVDEATAI
+170 TVTKVVDEATAV
-182 ALGMLQAPKSVVV
+182 ALGVLSAPKV
-195 SSVVVASAKTSATTA
+195 VVVASVKTVAA
-210 TPAAVVT
+210 APAAVVT
-217 SNYPKLGDRSE
+217 SNFPKLGDRSE
-228 TVKAIQTVLM
+228 TVKAIQTVLI

-273 SMDDATNAA
+273 TMDDATNAA

-288 AASVAPVAATTAM
+288 ATPAAPVAAATSM
-301 TFETLPARGQTGEL
+301 TYETLPARGQSGDL

-393 FSDTWHDPRSGG
+393 FTDTWHAPRSGG

-410 VDIMGAKGL
+410 VDIIGAKGL
-419 AIYATNDGVISRMSS
+419 AIYATNDGVISRMST
-434 GGALGGNVIY
+434 GGALGGNAIY

-455 AHLDSFAPGMTA
+455 AHLDSFAPGMA
-467 GVPVK
+467 PGVPVK
-472 AGQIIGYNGSTGS
+472 AGQIIGYNGSTGTTTP
-485 GGSSHLHFEVH
+485 HLHFEVH
-496 PFGGPAVSPYQ
+496 PFGGPAVNPYQ

-521 PQS
+521 PQP

>member
-1 MNGSIFRKAIAIG
+1 MNSNLLRKVIAIG
-14 ILSSTFGIASIALST
+14 ALSATFGIAAT
-29 TSASASSVI
+29 TVSAT
-38 TAATAALPKFGD
+38 TAAASPVISAAVSQLPKFGD

-62 MARGFTIKGG
+62 MARGFSIKGG
-72 VTGTYSEATRSA
+72 VTGAYSDATRSA

-96 SGTLDE
+96 TGILDE

-126 SGDAVWSVQQ
+126 TGDAVWSVQQ
-136 ALINSGFA
+136 ALINHGFA

-165 AAKGL
+165 SAKGL
-170 TVTKVVDEATAI
+170 PLTKVVDEATAI
-182 ALGMLQAPKSVVV
+182 ALGMLAAPKTVVTASVKTASAVVV
-195 SSVVVASAKTSATTA
+195 KPSSF
-210 TPAAVVT
+210 
-217 SNYPKLGDRSE
+217 PKQGDRSDQ
-228 TVKAIQTVLM
+228 VKAIQTVLI
-238 NDSIGLVGGAD
+238 NDVIGLVGGAD
-249 GRFGKGTS
+249 GRFGAGTS
-257 AAIAEYQKR
+257 AAIAEYQRR

-273 SMDDATNAA
+273 TMDDATNAA
-282 MFAAPV
+282 MFTAPAPAPAV
-288 AASVAPVAATTAM
+288 AVEATATSM
-301 TFETLPARGQTGEL
+301 TFETLPDRGQSGEL

-346 SNFQAARALNQTK
+346 TNFQIARGLNQTK

-366 VALALIPSF
+366 VALALIPSL

-386 PMQGGCG
+386 PMQGRCS
-393 FSDTWHDPRSGG
+393 FSDTWKQARPGG

-419 AIYATNDGVISRMSS
+419 AIYATNDGVISRMST
-434 GGALGGNVIY
+434 GGVLGGNAIY
-444 VKIPNGTYFYY
+444 LTIPNGTYFYY
-455 AHLDSFAPGMTA
+455 AHLDSFAPGIA
-467 GVPVK
+467 PGVSVR
-472 AGQIIGYNGSTGS
+472 AGQIIGYNGETGHA
-485 GGSSHLHFEVH
+485 GSPHLHFEVH

>member
-1 MNGSIFRKAIAIG
+1 MNSNLLRKVIAIG
-14 ILSSTFGIASIALST
+14 VLSSTFGIASVALST
-29 TSASASSVI
+29 TSASASPVI
-38 TAATAALPKFGD
+38 SAAPAALPKFGD

-72 VTGTYSEATRSA
+72 VTGLYSEATRSA

-117 SSSLPAVGA
+117 SSSLPVVGA

-170 TVTKVVDEATAI
+170 SVTKVVDEATAI
-182 ALGMLQAPKSVVV
+182 ALGMLSAPKP
-195 SSVVVASAKTSATTA
+195 VVVAAVKAVA
-210 TPAAVVT
+210 APAAVVP
-217 SNYPKLGDRSE
+217 SNFPKLGDRSE
-228 TVKAIQTVLM
+228 TVKAIQTVLI

-249 GRFGKGTS
+249 GRFGNGTS

-282 MFAAPV
+282 MFTAPV
-288 AASVAPVAATTAM
+288 ATPATPVAVAATTM
-301 TFETLPARGQTGEL
+301 TFETLPARGQSGEL

-393 FSDTWHDPRSGG
+393 FTDTWHDPRSGG

-410 VDIMGAKGL
+410 VDIIGAKGL
-419 AIYATNDGVISRMSS
+419 AIYATNDGVISRMST
-434 GGALGGNVIY
+434 GGALGGNAIY

-455 AHLDSFAPGMTA
+455 AHLDSFAPGMA
-467 GVPVK
+467 VGVPVK

-485 GGSSHLHFEVH
+485 TTPHLHFEVH
-496 PFGGPAVSPYQ
+496 PFGGPAVNPYQ

-521 PQS
+521 PQP